1 MTYLLIALAWILIIA
16 GLLGVI
22 LPGLPGIPL
31 ILGGMVLYAFQ
42 TGFQSITTEFLLIM
56 ALLTLAGTAADYLSG
71 IIGAKRSGASRL
83 GVWGAFLGGL
93 AGLILLPGWGIFI
106 GPLVGAILGEM
117 MSGKTKE
124 SATRV
129 GLGTFIGIMTGTL
142 LKLIIGTTMIVMFVK
157 QLF

>member
-1 MTYLLIALAWILIIA
+1 MSYILIGLAWILILA

-42 TGFQSITTEFLLIM
+42 TGFQAITTDFLIIM
-56 ALLTLAGTAADYLSG
+56 GLLTLTGTVADYLSG
-71 IIGAKRSGASRL
+71 IIGAKKFGASRL
-83 GVWGAFLGGL
+83 GIWGAFLGGL
-93 AGLILLPGWGIFI
+93 VGLFLIPGWGIII
-106 GPLVGAILGEM
+106 GPLIGAIAGEM
-117 MSGKTKE
+117 MSGKNKE

-129 GLGTFIGIMTGTL
+129 GWGTFLGIMTGTL
-142 LKLIIGTTMIVMFVK
+142 LKLIIGITMIVLFVK